1 MTTVFVS
8 NHSPVTECSNGF
20 LINRIGGVRRG
31 YRHRVV
37 AWHEPGDGEPP
48 RPSSVPAGML
58 QFGAT
63 LLGKKAI
70 AQRLLGSLQ
79 VDISKTCLLLD
90 WKPPYTVQEGLKRC
104 FERSN

>member
-1 MTTVFVS
+1 
-8 NHSPVTECSNGF
+8 
-20 LINRIGGVRRG
+20 
-31 YRHRVV
+31 
-37 AWHEPGDGEPP
+37 
-48 RPSSVPAGML
+48 ML